1 MNFLEECQQA
11 IVELEHHPEYSKFS
25 CAFNRYEKII
35 VIGNGGSNAI
45 ASHMS
50 QDFVKF
56 HKKKSLS
63 FSDPSMLTC
72 FINDFGME
80 NAYVKFL
87 EAYVDHETL
96 VILIS
101 SSGNSQN
108 IVNCVEYCEK
118 ENIPYGILT
127 AFDKDNKMRSTAI
140 VPQFNYYLN
149 SHSYGVVECIHQ
161 IFLHRIIGS

>member
-1 MNFLEECQQA
+1 MSFLEECKEA
-11 IVELEHHPEYSKFS
+11 IIDLEDNKEYTRFFNS
-25 CAFNRYEKII
+25 FNRYNKVI

-56 HKKKSLS
+56 SGKRSLA

-87 EAYVDHETL
+87 EAYADRETL

-108 IVNCVEYCEK
+108 IVNCVHYCEDK
-118 ENIPYGILT
+118 SIPYGMLT
-127 AFDKDNKMRSTAI
+127 AFDKGNEMRKAAFN
-140 VPQFNYYLN
+140 PEFNYHLDTR
-149 SHSYGVVECIHQ
+149 SYAVAECMHQ
-161 IFLHRIIGS
+161 VFLHRIVNS